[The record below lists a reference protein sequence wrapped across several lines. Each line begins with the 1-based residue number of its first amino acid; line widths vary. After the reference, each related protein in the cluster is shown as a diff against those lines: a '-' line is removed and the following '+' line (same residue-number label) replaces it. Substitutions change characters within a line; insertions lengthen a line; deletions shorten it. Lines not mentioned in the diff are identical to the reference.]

1 MSRPKF
7 PTYDRRRDGDV
18 FAWIL
23 RAAEE
28 TRQRRLRERREDY
41 MRNHTTARP
50 ILPIQRPPLED
61 EH

>member
-1 MSRPKF
+1 MKPPKF
-7 PTYDRRRDGDV
+7 PAYDRRRDGNP
-18 FAWIL
+18 FEWIL

-28 TRQRRLRERREDY
+28 TRRRRLQERREAY
-41 MRNHTTARP
+41 FRNHTTARP